1 MYYIY
6 ILYSV
11 QADKFYVGHT
21 HQPAERLNQ
30 HRNNPKEKFTGRY
43 TDWSMKALF
52 EVSDHKGDADRIEKW
67 IKRQKSRKL
76 IEALISTDT
85 TLYGE
90 LAQLVRVPCI
100 RD

>member
-1 MYYIY
+1 MMYFIY

-30 HRNNPKEKFTGRY
+30 HRTNPGEKFTGRY
-43 TDWSMKALF
+43 SDWSMKALF
-52 EVSDHKGDADRIEKW
+52 EVGDKKGDADKIEKW

-76 IEALISTDT
+76 IELLIDPSFVPQ
-85 TLYGE
+85 GMM
-90 LAQLVRVPCI
+90 AQLVRFIP
-100 RD
+100 